1 MKKSIKSVFS
11 CLLAIVFF
19 LAAFSFYSLES
30 YAATKPVVI
39 VIDPGHGGTGEKNT
53 GAIYYGMTEKD
64 LTLKVANAMKAE
76 LEKYDNVTV
85 YLTHTKD
92 EFMSLEDRAE
102 FAKNVGA
109 DFVYSIHFNA
119 SLEHCFYG
127 SEVWCSAF
135 GKYYQQGYDFGL
147 LASNELASLG
157 LYQKGVKTK
166 VGSSGKDYYG
176 IIRHCQARGIP
187 CDIIEHCYLDH
198 AYDVAFL
205 KDNSIDVY
213 TALGICDAT
222 AAAKYFHLK
231 SKDGTKDF
239 SDYSYYNV
247 KKPSKTVRQDTTAP
261 DKCSIQVL
269 GYDSASRNALVE
281 LTASDSQSPVVFFSF
296 SYDGGNTFCPLGMWD
311 RTKATQSFNI
321 NIPKALTE
329 ASIVVRAY
337 NNYEFF
343 STSNEVKIATR

>member
-1 MKKSIKSVFS
+1 MKKSIKFIWSII
-11 CLLAIVFF
+11 LALIVV
-19 LAAFSFYSLES
+19 LSSFSFNNIKSV
-30 YAATKPVVI
+30 AANKPVVI

-53 GAIYYGMTEKD
+53 GAIYNGMTEKD
-64 LTLKVANAMKAE
+64 LTMKVAYAMKTE
-76 LEKYDNVTV
+76 LERYDNVTV
-85 YLTHTKD
+85 YLTHTTD

-119 SLEHCFYG
+119 SVDHIFYG

-135 GKYYQQGYDFGL
+135 GSFYQKGYDFGV

-176 IIRHCQARGIP
+176 IIRHCRERGIP
-187 CDIIEHCYLDH
+187 CDIIEHCYLDQP
-198 AYDVAFL
+198 YDVAFL
-205 KDNSIDVY
+205 KDTSRDVY
-213 TALGICDAT
+213 TVLGICDAT
-222 AAAKYFHLK
+222 AVAKYFHLK
-231 SKDGTKDF
+231 SKDGVNDF
-239 SDYSYYNV
+239 TNFTYYNV
-247 KKPSKTVRQDTTAP
+247 KKPSKVIKQDFSTP
-261 DKCSIQVL
+261 DKCSIKVL
-269 GYDSASRNALVE
+269 GYDNASRNALVE
-281 LTASDSQSPVVFFSF
+281 LTASDAQSPVIYFSY

-329 ASIVVRAY
+329 ANIVVRAY
-337 NNYEFF
+337 NNYELY
-343 STSNEVKIATR
+343 STSNEVKIETR

>member
-1 MKKSIKSVFS
+1 MKKSVKSVF
-11 CLLAIVFF
+11 LLFF
-19 LAAFSFYSLES
+19 SVILILCSFSFNSLS
-30 YAATKPVVI
+30 TYAATKPVVI
-39 VIDPGHGGTGEKNT
+39 VIDPGHGGTGEKNI
-53 GAIYYGMTEKD
+53 GAIYNGMTEKD
-64 LTLKVANAMKAE
+64 LTMKVANAMKAE
-76 LEKYDNVTV
+76 LEKYENVTV
-85 YLTHTKD
+85 YLTHDKD
-92 EFMSLEDRAE
+92 VFMSLEDRAE
-102 FAKNVGA
+102 FAKNVAA

-119 SLEHCFYG
+119 SVEHCFYG

-176 IIRHCQARGIP
+176 IIRHCQARGIS
-187 CDIIEHCYLDH
+187 CDIIEHCYLDQ
-198 AYDVAFL
+198 AYDVTFL
-205 KDNSIDVY
+205 KNNTFDVY

-222 AAAKYFHLK
+222 AVAKYFHLK
-231 SKDGTKDF
+231 AKDGSNDF
-239 SDYSYYNV
+239 TNFTYYNV
-247 KKPSKTVRQDTTAP
+247 KKPSKTVRQDTTPP

-281 LTASDSQSPVVFFSF
+281 LTASDAQSPVIYFTF
-296 SYDGGNTFCPLGMWD
+296 SYDGGNSFVPLGMWN
-311 RTKATQSFNI
+311 RTKTIQSFNV

-329 ASIVVRAY
+329 ANIVVRAY
-337 NNYEFF
+337 NSYELF